1 MNHLLSVIFD
11 GLTVGVI
18 YSLLGVAIVLIY
30 QSTGVVNVAQG
41 ELATLSTFVVWQCVA
56 WGLPLLAGALLGFLA
71 AVALGVII
79 QVLIVR
85 RLTKDDHL
93 VVLVASI
100 GLFLAIN
107 QLTGWIWTPVVRTL
121 RSPFGEGR
129 VSVGGASISYH
140 TLGSLAVLA
149 IVALVLYLLM
159 MRTRLGLGLR
169 AAATAPEWSSLNG
182 LDVQRHHMF
191 GWGISLGVGSIAGLL
206 AAPVFFLEPQMM
218 YGAVLYAFA
227 GVALGGF
234 DSVPG
239 AMLGGLLL
247 GVTEALVASYV
258 GFVGSELKII
268 VPLVLMGIILLTRP
282 SGLFGSREV
291 ARV

>member
-1 MNHLLSVIFD
+1 MSHLLSVIFD

-41 ELATLSTFVVWQCVA
+41 EFATLSTFLVWQCVA
-56 WGLPLLAGALLGFLA
+56 WGLPLIIGVFVGFLA

-100 GLFLAIN
+100 GMFLALN

-121 RSPFGEGR
+121 QSPFGDGR
-129 VSVGGASISYH
+129 VAIAGASISYH
-140 TLGSLAVLA
+140 TLGSIAVLA
-149 IVALVLYLLM
+149 LVAMLLYVLT

-169 AAATAPEWSSLNG
+169 AAATEPEWSALNG
-182 LDVQRHHMF
+182 LNVQRHHMF
-191 GWGISLGVGSIAGLL
+191 GWGISLGVGSLAGLL

-239 AMLGGLLL
+239 AMIGGLLL
-247 GVTEALVASYV
+247 GVVEALAASYV
-258 GFVGSELKII
+258 SFIGSELKIV
-268 VPLVLMGIILLTRP
+268 VPLVLMGVILLLRP
-282 SGLFGSREV
+282 SGFFGSREV

>member
-41 ELATLSTFVVWQCVA
+41 EFATLSTFIVWQSVA
-56 WGLPLLAGALLGFLA
+56 WGVPLLVGALLGFLA
-71 AVALGVII
+71 AVTLGVII

-100 GLFLAIN
+100 GLFLALN

-129 VSVGGASISYH
+129 IPVGGASISYH
-140 TLGSLAVLA
+140 TLGSIAVLA
-149 IVALVLYLLM
+149 VVALVLYLLM
-159 MRTRLGLGLR
+159 MKTRLGLGLR
-169 AAATAPEWSSLNG
+169 AAATAPEWASLNG
-182 LDVQRHHMF
+182 LNVQRHHMF
-191 GWGISLGVGSIAGLL
+191 GWGISLGVGSVAGLL
-206 AAPVFFLEPQMM
+206 AAPVFFLEPHMM

-234 DSVPG
+234 DSIPG

-247 GVTEALVASYV
+247 GVSEAMVASYV
-258 GFVGSELKII
+258 GFIGSELKIV
-268 VPLVLMGIILLTRP
+268 VPLVLMGLILLTRP